1 MREKQRSDF
10 TVTQITQDKYEVVL
24 THELQQDIVSYPL
37 TMRTRVPQDWN
48 GARIM
53 QNGTVLDVAVQ
64 EIDGI
69 RYAVYDVVP
78 NIGAAIIEKTN

>member
-1 MREKQRSDF
+1 M
-10 TVTQITQDKYEVVL
+10 VL

>member
-1 MREKQRSDF
+1 MA
-10 TVTQITQDKYEVVL
+10 L

-53 QNGTVLDVAVQ
+53 QNGTVLDIEVQ
-64 EIDGI
+64 ELDEI
-69 RYAVYDVVP
+69 RYAVYDIVL
-78 NIGAAIIEKTN
+78 ITGRAIVEKNKLANRAHLPFLEMCPTLY